1 MLLYGMYDS
10 PFVRRVAVTMRL
22 YGFSYE
28 HRPWSVGRDQRALR
42 DVNPVGRVA
51 ALVLDSGETLI
62 ESSAIIDWL
71 DEQVGP
77 ERALLPARG
86 DARREALQLISIA
99 LGAVEKGL
107 QVVMEY
113 VFRPAEKRHEPWLTR
128 CREQIHSALAV
139 LEQRCAQIDAES
151 WLLGASLSQ
160 ADITLAC
167 VYTYL
172 REATGIDFTPYPALT
187 RCAERALTL
196 PVMRE
201 IYLPFDAPVAG

>member
-1 MLLYGMYDS
+1 MILYGMYDS

-22 YGFSYE
+22 YGMAYE

-42 DVNPVGRVA
+42 DVNPLGRVP

-62 ESSAIIDWL
+62 ESSAILDWL
-71 DEQVGP
+71 DEQAGP
-77 ERALLPARG
+77 GRALLPARG
-86 DARREALQLISIA
+86 IERRDVLQLIAIA

-107 QVVMEY
+107 QIVMEY
-113 VFRPAEKRHEPWLTR
+113 VFRPADKRHAPWLTR
-128 CREQIHSALAV
+128 CREQIDSALAV
-139 LEQRCAQIDAES
+139 LEKRCAQVGAEP
-151 WLLGASLSQ
+151 WLLGATLSQ

-167 VYTYL
+167 VHTYL

-187 RCAERALTL
+187 RCAERALAL

-201 IYLPFDAPVAG
+201 IYLPFDAPVGD